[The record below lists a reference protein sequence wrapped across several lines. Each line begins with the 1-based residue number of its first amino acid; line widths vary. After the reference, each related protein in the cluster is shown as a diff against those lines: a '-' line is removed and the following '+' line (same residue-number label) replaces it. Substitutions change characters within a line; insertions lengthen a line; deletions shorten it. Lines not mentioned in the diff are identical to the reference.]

1 MKHRAVRTT
10 SSSRSRQK
18 LLKTKALKSSSKAK
32 IMPPDPDAAAK
43 QVQLRFYEE
52 ALKYFQQQKFHRA
65 KQSLERALEGPSR
78 ELRDRAQVHVRICDQ
93 RISRLPSQ
101 APKSA
106 DGVMTSPRL
115 PACC

>member
-1 MKHRAVRTT
+1 MKHRAARTT
-10 SSSRSRQK
+10 QSSRSSQK
-18 LLKTKALKSSSKAK
+18 LMKTKALKASAKAK
-32 IMPPDPDAAAK
+32 LMPPDPDAAAK
-43 QVQLRFYEE
+43 LVQLKIYEE

-65 KQSLERALEGPSR
+65 KQLLERALEGPSR

-106 DGVMTSPRL
+106 EEHYTR
-115 PACC
+115 AWR